1 MEREAVVPDATF
13 YIHTLGIRLGL
24 RPLRAEAKVGDFQ
37 RHVILSVRGSA
48 NHEEILGLKISVDH
62 AVCVQVLDAVEDLV
76 NQVHSILLR
85 EVSEFNDAIKQL
97 ASASQLLHQVHC
109 LVVLAHLDQGDAAR
123 MIDCFHDVDLVLQR
137 DGVEVGWSRISD
149 WTATF

>member
-1 MEREAVVPDATF
+1 
-13 YIHTLGIRLGL
+13 
-24 RPLRAEAKVGDFQ
+24 
-37 RHVILSVRGSA
+37 
-48 NHEEILGLKISVDH
+48 
-62 AVCVQVLDAVEDLV
+62 
-76 NQVHSILLR
+76 
-85 EVSEFNDAIKQL
+85 
-97 ASASQLLHQVHC
+97 VHC